1 MHPYRDSTVAY
12 SLGIVGFGLPMVLI
26 VVTEFLRWKLKP
38 SSSDKQSFKLFN
50 CELPSWL
57 IDVYKNFGVF
67 LFGAFVTILATDIGK
82 RTIGRLRPHFM
93 QVCRPVR
100 FDGTNCSVPANFN
113 RYIED
118 YTCSNRAST
127 EEQLRDMKL
136 SFPSGHSSFSMY
148 AMFFAAMYLHFT
160 MTWKGSKLLKYLLQF
175 IFVMMAWFTALS
187 RVSDYKHHC
196 KCLTSLS
203 YLISRA
209 VCISGSD
216 VLAGSALGISIAFFV
231 VLSMTDLQKRS
242 NLSKSRNKVLSVNS
256 NTDN

>member
-1 MHPYRDSTVAY
+1 MHPFRESTVAY

-26 VVTEFLRWKLKP
+26 VLTEFLRWNLLKP
-38 SSSDKQSFKLFN
+38 SASDKQSVKLFN
-50 CELPSWL
+50 CDLPSWL

-93 QVCRPVR
+93 HVCHPVL
-100 FDGTNCSVPANFN
+100 FDGTNCSNPANFY

-118 YTCSNRAST
+118 YTCANHASS

-175 IFVMMAWFTALS
+175 SFVMMAWFTALS

-196 KCLTSLS
+196 KCQLCLIS
-203 YLISRA
+203 YLTRCLRFRVRCSRRISPWHLDCILRSLHDDRSPKTKRIIEIAQQSA
-209 VCISGSD
+209 VNE
-216 VLAGSALGISIAFFV
+216 
-231 VLSMTDLQKRS
+231 LQHK
-242 NLSKSRNKVLSVNS
+242 
-256 NTDN
+256 

>member
-26 VVTEFLRWKLKP
+26 VLTEFLRWKLKP
-38 SSSDKQSFKLFN
+38 NASDKQSVKLFN
-50 CELPSWL
+50 CDLPSWL

-93 QVCRPVR
+93 HVCHPVR
-100 FDGTNCSVPANFN
+100 FDGTNCSDPANFY

-118 YTCSNRAST
+118 YTCANHASS

-148 AMFFAAMYLHFT
+148 AMFFAALYLHFT

-175 IFVMMAWFTALS
+175 IFVSLAWFTALS

-196 KCLTSLS
+196 KCHLCLIFLSHASPAFQGQTFSPDQSLE
-203 YLISRA
+203 SRLH
-209 VCISGSD
+209 SS
-216 VLAGSALGISIAFFV
+216 
-231 VLSMTDLQKRS
+231 
-242 NLSKSRNKVLSVNS
+242 
-256 NTDN
+256 